1 MMEAGFTDEF
11 PCARGGSAAPI
22 VIDVEASG
30 FGRGSY
36 PIEVGVALADGRT
49 ACFLVRPESDWT
61 HWDPAA
67 ARLHGISRE
76 LLARKGRPVA
86 EVAAALNDL
95 LGDAVVYSDAWGM
108 DSSWIA
114 LLFDRAGMRQRF
126 RLETLAG
133 LLDEAQCA
141 VWADARRAVCADM
154 QLTRH
159 RASADAL
166 LIQRTVLRTQML
178 RRGPRRSPER
188 RSRSAAAGPLSA
200 TSSESS

>member
-1 MMEAGFTDEF
+1 MDAGFPDTS
-11 PCARGGSAAPI
+11 PCARGGPSAPI

-36 PIEVGVALADGRT
+36 PIEIGVALADGRT
-49 ACFLVRPESDWT
+49 ACFLVQPEADWT

-76 LLARKGRPVA
+76 LLERKGRPAV
-86 EVAAALNDL
+86 EVAATLNEL
-95 LGDAVVYSDAWGM
+95 LGDAIVYSDAWGM

-114 LLFDRAGMRQRF
+114 LLFDRAGLRQRF
-126 RLETLAG
+126 RLEALAG
-133 LLDEAQCA
+133 LLDETQCA

-166 LIQRTVLRTQML
+166 VIQRTLLRTWRL
-178 RRGPRRSPER
+178 RRAPRRSLER
-188 RSRSAAAGPLSA
+188 PPRPAAASSA
-200 TSSESS
+200 GKL